1 MKRIKLD
8 DFVSFP
14 FILNMNN
21 YINGYENI
29 KYKLNEETE
38 EQYFDKNITMKKP
51 FSNKI

>member
-14 FILNMNN
+14 FVLNMNN

-29 KYKLNEETE
+29 KNKLSEDVDPS
-38 EQYFDKNITMKKP
+38 YFKSDFTITPPTHK
-51 FSNKI
+51 